1 MIPTKSPAGAGN
13 DAMRA
18 TALQWIAENQE
29 RFSAFNARIWSHA
42 EPAWR
47 EYRSVRDYVE
57 LLCGEGFTVE
67 EGSGGMPTAFAAQWS
82 QGEGGPVLASFS
94 EYDAVPGNS
103 QQVVPYQAS
112 REGLHPYTAGHT
124 DPHSVLGTAAL
135 TAILGAKAAMQAHGV
150 AGTLKLFGEPAE
162 KVCGSKPIHA
172 AKGYYD
178 GLDAA
183 VVWHPWPSNTV
194 TSDTHFGAYWSAV
207 ISFEAD
213 SPETW
218 IDPTLVPIEGAHAQ
232 ARCPGAL
239 DALCL
244 MYTTTKYTKEAMFP
258 HAGSWTLNEFVLGD
272 GGATSDNLPPR
283 FSQIQYSWRAS
294 SLGIQEQIWRVLANN
309 ARHVA
314 ATTGCR
320 AFVRWVTKTRVGVPN
335 QAMTDLTWK
344 NLQAVGAPVFSEEAL
359 EFGRRMQRNI
369 GLEPMEDP
377 FIASVSQLTPPE
389 VFEAKLR
396 SGLPA
401 WQKHLS
407 ADDYVEFCWHAPTV
421 RLLAGRPRL
430 RPPSPGYAYPNWTYN
445 ALGGLP
451 AAVDPGLFVAAKTM
465 ALTLVDLA
473 TQPEVLAAAQAE
485 FRERTGGGIGGP
497 GWVGPLL
504 PADFH
509 PPVDLR
515 WPEYVT
521 TARGEEWCI
530 PTPHAGTGAGE
541 PL

>member
-1 MIPTKSPAGAGN
+1 MADNASL
-13 DAMRA
+13 RA
-18 TALQWIAENQE
+18 RALEWITANEARL
-29 RFSAFNARIWSHA
+29 SAFNARIWSHA

-47 EYRSVRDYVE
+47 EYRSARDYVE
-57 LLCGEGFTVE
+57 LLRAEGFTVE
-67 EGSGGMPTAFAAQWS
+67 EGSGGMPTAFVARWGQ
-82 QGEGGPVLASFS
+82 GGPVLASFS

-103 QQVVPYQAS
+103 QQVVPYPAP
-112 REGLHPYTAGHT
+112 REGLHPYAAGHT

-135 TAILGAKAAMQAHGV
+135 AAVLGAKAALQGSGAP
-150 AGTLKLFGEPAE
+150 ATLKLFGEPAE

-183 VVWHPWPSNTV
+183 VVWHPWGANTV
-194 TSDTHFGAYWSAV
+194 AAETHFGAYWSCV
-207 ISFEAD
+207 ITFEAD
-213 SPETW
+213 APESW
-218 IDPTLVPIEGAHAQ
+218 IDPSLMPVEGAHAV
-232 ARCPGAL
+232 ARCPGAA

-258 HAGSWTLNEFVLGD
+258 HAGSWTLNEFILGD
-272 GGATSDNLPPR
+272 GGATSDNLTPR
-283 FSQIQYSWRAS
+283 FSQIQYAWRSS

-314 ATTGCR
+314 GVTGCR
-320 AFVRWVTKTRVGVPN
+320 AHVRWVTKTRVGVPN
-335 QAMTDLTWK
+335 MALTDLTWR
-344 NLQAVGAPVFSEEAL
+344 NLQEVGPPHYGEEASD
-359 EFGRRMQRNI
+359 FGRQIQRHL

-377 FIASVSQLTPPE
+377 FLPEVSRLTPPE
-389 VFEAKLR
+389 ANEARLR
-396 SGLPA
+396 AGLPA

-421 RLLAGRPRL
+421 RLLAARPRL
-430 RPPSPGYAYPNWTYN
+430 RPASKGHAYPNWAYN

-451 AAVDPGLFVAAKTM
+451 AAVDPGMFVAAKTM

-473 TQPEVLAAAQAE
+473 SRPELLAAAQAE
-485 FRERTGGGIGGP
+485 FRERTGGAGGP

-504 PADFH
+504 PADFD

-521 TARGEEWCI
+521 TPRGEEWCI
-530 PTPHAGTGAGE
+530 PTPHHGTGAGE

>member
-1 MIPTKSPAGAGN
+1 MNAN
-13 DAMRA
+13 RA
-18 TALQWIAENQE
+18 IRAAALDWIAANQARLS
-29 RFSAFNARIWSHA
+29 RFNEGIWAHA

-47 EYRSVRDYVE
+47 EYKSCRDYVE
-57 LLCGEGFTVE
+57 LLRAEGFTVE
-67 EGSGGMPTAFAAQWS
+67 EGSGGMPTAFVAEW
-82 QGEGGPVLASFS
+82 GEGAPVLASFS

-103 QQVVPYQAS
+103 QQVVPYQAP
-112 REGLHPYTAGHT
+112 RAGLHPYTAGHT

-135 TAILGAKAAMQAHGV
+135 AAMLGAKAAMQQHGLK
-150 AGTLKLFGEPAE
+150 GKLKLFGEPAE

-194 TSDTHFGAYWSAV
+194 TGETHFGAYWSV
-207 ISFEAD
+207 IISFEAD
-213 SPETW
+213 QPENW
-218 IDPTLVPIEGAHAQ
+218 IDPTLMPIEGAHAA
-232 ARCPGAL
+232 ARCPGAV

-258 HAGSWTLNEFVLGD
+258 HAGSWTLNEFILGD
-272 GGATSDNLPPR
+272 GGATSDNLTPR
-283 FSQIQYSWRAS
+283 FSQIQYSWRSS
-294 SLGIQEQIWRVLANN
+294 SLGIQEQIWRVLAAN

-314 ATTGCR
+314 SITGCK
-320 AFVRWVTKTRVGVPN
+320 AHARWVTKTRVGLPN
-335 QAMTDLTWK
+335 TVMTDLTWK
-344 NLQAVGAPVFSEEAL
+344 NLQEVGAPSFDETAV
-359 EFGRRMQRNI
+359 EFGRAIQRNL
-369 GLEPMEDP
+369 GLAPMADP
-377 FIASVSQLTPPE
+377 FIASVSKLTTPE
-389 VFEAKLR
+389 ENETRAR
-396 SGLPA
+396 AGLPS

-407 ADDYVEFCWHAPTV
+407 ADDYVEFSWHAPTV

-430 RPPSPGYAYPNWTYN
+430 RPPTPGYAYPNWAYN

-473 TQPEVLAAAQAE
+473 ADPAVLAAAQAE
-485 FRERTGGGIGGP
+485 FRDRTGGGIGGAN
-497 GWVGPLL
+497 WVGPLL
-504 PADFH
+504 PADFV

-530 PTPHAGTGAGE
+530 PTPFAGTGAGE
-541 PL
+541 AL